1 MFTFHCSFISIKE
14 KYFWSGLVLGN
25 SVWPA
30 GSVRDQLTWLNWK
43 RGALLSRETR
53 LLNSTV
59 FVSMW
64 LSRSG
69 DDPGDQMNELKQKL
83 KSELRVL
90 LVEQHDQIKKK
101 KEQHNT
107 EVQTQILWLYSVAN
121 DWQSWWAVH
130 CDLNYTIRTPAEPA
144 LHHKDNSSAVRGK
157 SADLVYKKLST

>member
-1 MFTFHCSFISIKE
+1 MTGWLCPRSVDLVKLEKRSSFEPGNASVELYGFMF
-14 KYFWSGLVLGN
+14 
-25 SVWPA
+25 
-30 GSVRDQLTWLNWK
+30 
-43 RGALLSRETR
+43 LSLRC
-53 LLNSTV
+53 V

-107 EVQTQILWLYSVAN
+107 EVQTQTL
-121 DWQSWWAVH
+121 
-130 CDLNYTIRTPAEPA
+130 
-144 LHHKDNSSAVRGK
+144 
-157 SADLVYKKLST
+157 